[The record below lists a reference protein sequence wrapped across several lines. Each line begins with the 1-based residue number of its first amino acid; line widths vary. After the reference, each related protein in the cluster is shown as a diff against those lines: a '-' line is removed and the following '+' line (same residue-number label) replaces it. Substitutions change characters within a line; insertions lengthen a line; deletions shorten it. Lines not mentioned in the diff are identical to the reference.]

1 MVSTSNENEILSE
14 TAIDQLNS
22 YLSDTRLPQPQSEIA
37 VLGWPDIEI
46 DSTLGCGSFCRVYQ
60 VEASS
65 TDLLKGKYALKC
77 LNKKILFGE
86 ARKVREAGCID
97 LAVEAH
103 LLSRLN
109 HENIIKL
116 QGRSPSS
123 IANSNCQDWAEKEF
137 FILLDILGD
146 TLSFRLNKLRLK
158 TASRHGPL
166 SKSAMMQRVTD
177 IAVGV
182 ARGVQHLHEN
192 NIVLRDLKPANV
204 GFDEDGVPKIFDLGL
219 AREIHTLKPKEVAG
233 SLRYMSPEVALGLG
247 ATTNSDIYSFAILL
261 WEILTLGKPFAEIG
275 QTKEDFY
282 AKVIKGSWRPSVTST
297 KIPIPPGLV
306 QLITECWDSDPDKRP
321 DIKQVLASLKVEELT
336 AYRSIESRRPSSL
349 RNLLGKSGGSNSS
362 AVDCVSPLFSVKKLC
377 KNIGD
382 SLHHSRSTSETSS
395 DSSTDASRHVSIQW
409 SSRHFVKW

>member
-1 MVSTSNENEILSE
+1 MVSTSNENEILSQV
-14 TAIDQLNS
+14 AIDQLNY
-22 YLSDTRLPQPQSEIA
+22 YLSETRLPQPQSQIA
-37 VLGWPDIEI
+37 VLDWPNIEI
-46 DSTLGCGSFCRVYQ
+46 DSTLGCGSFCSVYQ
-60 VEASS
+60 VEACS

-86 ARKVREAGCID
+86 ERRVREAGCID

-109 HENIIKL
+109 HENIIKV
-116 QGRSPSS
+116 QGRSPNA
-123 IANSNCQDWAEKEF
+123 IANSNCQDWAEKGF
-137 FILLDILGD
+137 FLLLDILGD
-146 TLSFRLNKLRLK
+146 TLKFRLNKLRLK
-158 TASRHGPL
+158 TASRHGFL
-166 SKSAMMQRVTD
+166 SKSVMMQRVTD

-182 ARGVQHLHEN
+182 AKGLQHLHEN

-247 ATTNSDIYSFAILL
+247 ATTKSDIYSFAVLL
-261 WEILTLGKPFAEIG
+261 WEILTLGKPFDEIG
-275 QTKEDFY
+275 QTKKDFY
-282 AKVIKGSWRPSVTST
+282 TKVIKESLRPSVS
-297 KIPIPPGLV
+297 KIPIPPGLA

-321 DIKQVLASLKVEELT
+321 DIKQVLAVLKVEELT
-336 AYRSIESRRPSSL
+336 SYRLSESRRPLSL
-349 RNLLGKSGGSNSS
+349 RNLLSKSGSSNSS
-362 AVDCVSPLFSVKKLC
+362 VADCASPLFSVKKLC

-382 SLHHSRSTSETSS
+382 SLHTRSASQTSHTSS
-395 DSSTDASRHVSIQW
+395 ADDSRHVSIQW